1 MQSSTTETSKLKNIF
16 KEFKKTPTEE
26 MLVFIIKKSN
36 QLLDPQLN
44 ASTQVSIKTN
54 IETAFK
60 PYYTDNADIII
71 SKFKELFFTSLNSFM
86 ASGSFAIQAW

>member
-1 MQSSTTETSKLKNIF
+1 MQSSTTEKTSKLKNIF
-16 KEFKKTPTEE
+16 KEFIKTPTEE
-26 MLVFIIKKSN
+26 MLVFIINQSN
-36 QLLDPQLN
+36 QLLNPQRN

-71 SKFKELFFTSLNSFM
+71 SKFKELLVTVDTLKK
-86 ASGSFAIQAW
+86 IIVVW